1 MVFFVNNLQ
10 ELANW
15 DLRFMPNFYPLPPA
29 MLLELETSVLE
40 WCRDGKIVFMRQQN
54 QTQTQSLVQMKQR
67 VIESV
72 TTALAA
78 ENKFLG

>member
-1 MVFFVNNLQ
+1 
-10 ELANW
+10 
-15 DLRFMPNFYPLPPA
+15 MPNFYPLPPE

-40 WCRDGKIVFMRQQN
+40 WRRDGKIVFMRQQN

-67 VIESV
+67 VIQSV

-78 ENKFLG
+78 ENKLLG